1 MKNKTYWLVFLALFL
16 VFILPVMLWGSTSV
30 ERLEHKIIAESQ
42 NKVATITHFEF
53 GEYGLMVMGKD
64 EAGDGKMYALVRLP
78 GMKRYWITET
88 RDYTAD
94 QDYGFAVKDLRYW
107 VSLHLDHGTISND
120 NGWTRSGYL
129 KDLLL
134 RLLIAAGFAS
144 IGALIIDK
152 KVRKRQGRK

>member
-16 VFILPVMLWGSTSV
+16 IFILPVMLWGSTSV

-64 EAGDGKMYALVRLP
+64 EKGGGKMYALIRIP
-78 GMKRYWITET
+78 CINRYWVSES
-88 RDYTAD
+88 RNYSAD
-94 QDYGFAVKDLRYW
+94 QDYEFAVRDLMTWRA
-107 VSLHLDHGTISND
+107 LHLDHGAISVENSKT
-120 NGWTRSGYL
+120 GLGYL
-129 KDLLL
+129 KDIFL

-144 IGALIIDK
+144 IGVLIIDK